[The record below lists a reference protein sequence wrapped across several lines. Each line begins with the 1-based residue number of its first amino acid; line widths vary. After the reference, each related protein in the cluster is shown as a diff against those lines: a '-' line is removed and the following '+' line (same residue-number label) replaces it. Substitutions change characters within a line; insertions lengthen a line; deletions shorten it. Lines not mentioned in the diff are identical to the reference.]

1 MVNRVVAVGTTGAA
15 GSAAPTEAT
24 TVATVAAEPKAK
36 AIQTSGRPS
45 SSR

>member
-1 MVNRVVAVGTTGAA
+1 MVNRVVAVGTTEAEA
-15 GSAAPTEAT
+15 PVAPTEAT

-45 SSR
+45 